1 MGNYQHLMKKIV
13 VIEDDPDVT
22 AVMQNLFEP
31 PDYQGYFF
39 TCGEKAI
46 PEIEEIL
53 PDLVIMDL
61 MMPTMSGFDICQH
74 LKRSGKTRNI
84 PLIAVT
90 GYDSRENR
98 LKIFAAGIDDYL
110 PKPFDVKVL
119 VKKIKALIS

>member
-1 MGNYQHLMKKIV
+1 MKKIV

-22 AVMQNLFEP
+22 LVLQELFPAPE
-31 PDYQGYFF
+31 YEGHYF
-39 TCGEKAI
+39 TSGTKAI
-46 PEIEEIL
+46 PRIEEIL

-61 MMPTMSGFDICQH
+61 MMPSMSGFEICQQ

-84 PLIAVT
+84 PLVAIT
-90 GYDSRENR
+90 GYDSRDNR

-119 VKKIKALIS
+119 MKKIKALIS